1 MKFEIGQLVCH
12 IGVQGK
18 KFIFIGM
25 IGPSQCEIKDVAN
38 NRVLV
43 EPIECILDIIES
55 RNNIIN
61 FIIDEKS

>member
-12 IGVQGK
+12 IAVNGK

-25 IGPSQCEIKDVAN
+25 IGPSQCEIKDPTN
-38 NRVLV
+38 NVILV
-43 EPIECILDIIES
+43 EPIECILDIIDS

-61 FIIDEKS
+61 FLIDEK